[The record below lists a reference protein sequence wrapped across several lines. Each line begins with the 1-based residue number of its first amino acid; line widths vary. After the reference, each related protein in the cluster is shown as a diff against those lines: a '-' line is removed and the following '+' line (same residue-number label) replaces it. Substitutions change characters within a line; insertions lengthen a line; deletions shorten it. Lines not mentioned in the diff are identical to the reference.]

1 MLQPGGNV
9 PKDSGVTTVP
19 KVVDL
24 TRAETL
30 GDLRAVHVEAARL
43 LVELDRDLGRESD
56 PRVLE
61 LAAAADSRPASARTS
76 SVSSQQE

>member
-1 MLQPGGNV
+1 M

-61 LAAAADSRPASARTS
+61 LAGAVDLGSTSTRSS